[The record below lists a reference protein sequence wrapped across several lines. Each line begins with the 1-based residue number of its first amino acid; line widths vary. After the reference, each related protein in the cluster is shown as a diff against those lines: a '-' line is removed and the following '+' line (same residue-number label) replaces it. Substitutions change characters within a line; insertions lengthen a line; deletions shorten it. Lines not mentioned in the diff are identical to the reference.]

1 MNRTTILN
9 SLIDKTKAKKY
20 LEIGVSAGDN
30 FRDILCQYKI
40 GVDPEPYSPA
50 TLHLTSDE
58 FFDFNKETFDIIFV
72 DGLHIS
78 EQVSKD
84 IENSLSILND
94 GGYIVAHDLHPWS
107 EEAQIVP
114 YRGGAWTGDC
124 WKSFVKLRQ
133 TRSDLEMFVIDVD
146 CGCGVIRK
154 GSQVPIIIDCELNY
168 ENFEKNKKEWL
179 NLVSYQQF
187 EQYLNGQV

>member
-9 SLIDKTKAKKY
+9 SLIEKISAKKY
-20 LEIGVSAGDN
+20 LEIGVSAGEN
-30 FRDILCQYKI
+30 FREIRCQYKI
-40 GVDPEPYSPA
+40 GVDPEPLSPA

-58 FFDFNKETFDIIFV
+58 FFEFNQEKFDVIFV

-78 EQVSKD
+78 EQVSRD

-94 GGYIVAHDLHPWS
+94 NGFIVAHDLHPWS

-114 YRGGAWTGDC
+114 YRGGGWTGDC

-133 TRSDLEMFVIDVD
+133 TRNDLEMFVVDVD
-146 CGCGVIRK
+146 CGCGVITK
-154 GSQVPIIIDCELNY
+154 GKQKLIDIDCELNY
-168 ENFEKNKKEWL
+168 SNFEKNKVEWL
-179 NLVSYQQF
+179 NLISYEQF
-187 EQYLNGQV
+187 EQYVNG

>member
-9 SLIDKTKAKKY
+9 TLIQKIGAKKY

-30 FRDILCQYKI
+30 FRNILCQYKI
-40 GVDPEPYSPA
+40 GVDPEPQSPA

-58 FFDFNKETFDIIFV
+58 FFNFNKEKFDVIFI

-78 EQVSKD
+78 EQVTKD
-84 IENSLSILND
+84 IENSLMILND
-94 GGYIVAHDLHPWS
+94 GGYIVAHDLNPWS
-107 EEAQIVP
+107 EDAQIVP

-133 TRSDLEMFVIDVD
+133 TRNDLEMFVVDVD
-146 CGCGVIRK
+146 CGCGVIRR
-154 GSQVPIIIDCELNY
+154 GHQQVIDIQSDLNY
-168 ENFEKNKKEWL
+168 SNFEKNKIEWL
-179 NLVSYQQF
+179 NLVPYNKF
-187 EQYLNGQV
+187 EEYVNG